1 MNKLSKLFITIVAI
15 CAIILSSLCV
25 YRYYTAMNSSY
36 VEIICSCMFFF
47 CGVIALHAR
56 AYCDD

>member
-25 YRYYTAMNSSY
+25 YRYYTVPNPSY
-36 VEIICSCMFFF
+36 VELMCAVMFFF
-47 CGVIALHAR
+47 CSIIAMR
-56 AYCDD
+56 TREYDD

>member
-1 MNKLSKLFITIVAI
+1 MNKLSKPFITMVAI

-25 YRYYTAMNSSY
+25 YKYYTEMNSSY
-36 VEIICSCMFFF
+36 VEIVCSAMFFF

-56 AYCDD
+56 AYCDE

>member
-15 CAIILSSLCV
+15 CAMILSSLCA
-25 YRYYTAMNSSY
+25 YRYYTEVNSSY
-36 VEIICSCMFFF
+36 VEIICSVMFFF

-56 AYCDD
+56 GYCDE